1 MRTNA
6 HVTLPPL
13 HAWRTCTTLVTGYR
27 RDAKAICVLG
37 MHRGGTSALTGV
49 LRELGAFL
57 GPAEHLMVPRG
68 DNPAGFHEHQLLTD
82 LNDELLHAL
91 GGSWYEPPSLAPG
104 WEHAPGLDALRARAR
119 QRLHDDFG
127 DAPLWA
133 WKDPRTS
140 VTLPFWR
147 PLLPETRFV
156 VCVRNP
162 LNVARSLRARDGLDE
177 AAGVDLWMR
186 HTVAALSSLTAMP
199 LLVLYDELV
208 NDPAGEVARIAAHLD
223 IAATPDAVDRA
234 RAHVAGHANL
244 RHHQARL
251 AEACAAPAVSFAA
264 VALYA
269 VLERAIGL
277 QRAGALEFLALHD
290 VAGAFTGRAA
300 QAHAAEREA
309 GSLAAQVATLDARST
324 ALAASLEAGEAELTR
339 ARGEAAELAERLD
352 ASTAGHARLEAALRD
367 REAEA
372 EARMHARNEEVAA
385 LLRAQEA
392 EAEARLQARNEE
404 VEALLR
410 DREAEAAARLGASQ
424 ADNAAL
430 RQAHALEVAALRE
443 AHETALAAQ
452 RTAHEAAVVALHAA
466 HAAELATERSSRDA
480 ALDTLRAV
488 HDGAVTSLR
497 AAHDDELASLRAAH
511 AAEGAEWQARAA
523 ADAAAAD
530 ELRRELRQASGELN
544 EAGTEVGRL
553 NALLLHLQTPAGIA
567 KLALRAVLPHSLHQR
582 LRSWTGWRG
591 GPPTR

>member
-1 MRTNA
+1 M
-6 HVTLPPL
+6 
-13 HAWRTCTTLVTGYR
+13 TGYR

-82 LNDELLHAL
+82 LNDELLQAL
-91 GGSWYEPPSLAPG
+91 GGSWHEPPSLAAG
-104 WEHAPGLDALRARAR
+104 WERAPGLDDLRARAR

-133 WKDPRTS
+133 WKDPRAS

-147 PLLPETRFV
+147 PLLPDDTRFV

-162 LNVARSLRARDGLDE
+162 LNVARSLRARDRLDE

-186 HTVAALSSLTAMP
+186 HTVAALTSLTAMP
-199 LLVLYDELV
+199 LLVLYDGLV
-208 NDPAGEVARIAAHLD
+208 NDPGGEVARIAAFLD
-223 IAATPDAVDRA
+223 VATTPDAVGRA
-234 RAHVAGHANL
+234 RAHVAGNANL

-269 VLERAIGL
+269 LLERTVGL
-277 QRAGALEFLALHD
+277 QRAGALELEALRD

-300 QAHAAEREA
+300 LAHTAERDSVA
-309 GSLAAQVATLDARST
+309 LAAQVATLDARAA
-324 ALAASLEAGEAELTR
+324 ALAASLEAREADLVR
-339 ARGEAAELAERLD
+339 ARGEADALSERLE
-352 ASTAGHARLEAALRD
+352 ASASEHARLEALLRD
-367 REAEA
+367 REAET

-385 LLRAQEA
+385 LLRDREA
-392 EAEARLQARNEE
+392 EAEARLRARNDE

-410 DREAEAAARLGASQ
+410 EREAEAAARLGASQ

-443 AHETALAAQ
+443 AHETALTAQ
-452 RTAHEAAVVALHAA
+452 RTAHEAEVGALHAA
-466 HAAELATERSSRDA
+466 HDAELATERSARDA
-480 ALDTLRAV
+480 ALDM
-488 HDGAVTSLR
+488 LR
-497 AAHDDELASLRAAH
+497 AAHDGEVASLRAAH
-511 AAEGAEWQARAA
+511 AAEDAQWQARAA
-523 ADAAAAD
+523 ADAAATD
-530 ELRRELRQASGELN
+530 VLRRELGRASGELN
-544 EAGTEVGRL
+544 ETATEVGRL

-567 KLALRAVLPHSLHQR
+567 KLALRAVLPQGLHRR
-582 LRSWTGWRG
+582 LRAWTGRQG
-591 GPPTR
+591 GPPTP